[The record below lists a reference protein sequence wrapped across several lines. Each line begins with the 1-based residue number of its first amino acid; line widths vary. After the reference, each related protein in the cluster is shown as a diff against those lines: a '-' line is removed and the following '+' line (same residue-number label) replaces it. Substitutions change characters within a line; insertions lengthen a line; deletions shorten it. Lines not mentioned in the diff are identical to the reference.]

1 MADDTELKRTFANT
15 TEQLRYVA
23 KEKSCWACTVG
34 QFFETFVEN
43 KDDEYQVSIP
53 PYQRD
58 YAWTEVQLNQ
68 LLSDL
73 GKVKDRELGGA
84 YHLGTIIL
92 HRNGNRLDVV
102 DGQQR
107 LRTFDLI
114 LNGGDP
120 HLGYDDKTPD
130 GRKAFEN
137 AKDLVGNVNNTLNE
151 VLRHGTLVCIAV
163 DNLDE
168 AFQLFTTQN
177 GRGQELS
184 GENLLKA
191 FHYHEMTHGDSFSCP
206 KPERLSELE
215 QQWEETVV
223 GTGAKHEVRHV
234 LTQHLFL
241 ARLWARG
248 EWRKGHA
255 VAKKESFDKVRHL
268 NEYKGLT
275 LNREAYPMQNILGL
289 CDLMRKE
296 LRSGGMLS
304 GLVRAYFLP
313 RLSQKTRLIDFTLDP
328 FVTISQPIVN
338 GEDFFE
344 YARTYAQL
352 AQILFDENKQEVT
365 SEAVEKFRDF
375 YKTYCLKSS
384 QEKYAREVYETF
396 ILMTV
401 DRFGEM
407 GLSTLYR
414 LLWILAYYERLT
426 KQRLVYS
433 SAGDTYGFEV
443 CSLLAFGSTLETVKT
458 EVKKLVEEAVKGID
472 DYKET
477 YKTEKERKKR
487 YKEIKDLSAQGIR

>member
-1 MADDTELKRTFANT
+1 
-15 TEQLRYVA
+15 
-23 KEKSCWACTVG
+23 
-34 QFFETFVEN
+34 
-43 KDDEYQVSIP
+43 
-53 PYQRD
+53 
-58 YAWTEVQLNQ
+58 
-68 LLSDL
+68 
-73 GKVKDRELGGA
+73 
-84 YHLGTIIL
+84 
-92 HRNGNRLDVV
+92 
-102 DGQQR
+102 
-107 LRTFDLI
+107 
-114 LNGGDP
+114 
-120 HLGYDDKTPD
+120 
-130 GRKAFEN
+130 
-137 AKDLVGNVNNTLNE
+137 
-151 VLRHGTLVCIAV
+151 
-163 DNLDE
+163 
-168 AFQLFTTQN
+168 
-177 GRGQELS
+177 
-184 GENLLKA
+184 
-191 FHYHEMTHGDSFSCP
+191 
-206 KPERLSELE
+206 
-215 QQWEETVV
+215 
-223 GTGAKHEVRHV
+223 
-234 LTQHLFL
+234 
-241 ARLWARG
+241 
-248 EWRKGHA
+248 
-255 VAKKESFDKVRHL
+255 
-268 NEYKGLT
+268 
-275 LNREAYPMQNILGL
+275 MQNILGL